1 MLSLLL
7 VASSR
12 HLSYPPVLEC
22 TAIMSSN
29 RWSRQLLPTSSNLS
43 AQDRSERRLSRL
55 SPSDFDSILNSDQ
68 TIVLAGRDESQL
80 GRAPKASLDA
90 LAQADE
96 LDEPSFLSSS
106 SDNRIST
113 ASNNSQPPL
122 PPPLTT
128 PHSTK
133 QRSIARDSPATVS
146 SPDLAGAR
154 RRAQAQLAK
163 QAETKGKATAVE
175 NKAAQQQ
182 EESPE
187 VEPPP
192 TPTKDHNNATF
203 NVSLSPSRSR
213 TQAAPN
219 LSSPSRNRSHTSPA
233 PPDGPAPIFAKLS
246 VPADLN
252 DGAEPASSRVST
264 LSSYVHVDR
273 PSEEIKTEARH
284 RWGRDTR
291 YDSVASLALD
301 SSPKRRKPGFGLGG
315 GGGDD
320 DPQKVS
326 CDSVRAT
333 FRC

>member
-1 MLSLLL
+1 
-7 VASSR
+7 
-12 HLSYPPVLEC
+12 
-22 TAIMSSN
+22 MSSN

-55 SPSDFDSILNSDQ
+55 SPSDFESILNSDK
-68 TIVLAGRDESQL
+68 TIVLTGRDESQL
-80 GRAPKASLDA
+80 GRAPKASLDP
-90 LAQADE
+90 LAPDE
-96 LDEPSFLSSS
+96 LDEPSFPSSS
-106 SDNRIST
+106 NNRIST
-113 ASNNSQPPL
+113 ASNNSQL
-122 PPPLTT
+122 PPPPPPTT
-128 PHSTK
+128 PDIARR
-133 QRSIARDSPATVS
+133 RSIVRDSTATAS

-163 QAETKGKATAVE
+163 QAETKGKAIVVDS
-175 NKAAQQQ
+175 KAAQQQ

-187 VEPPP
+187 LEPPP

-203 NVSLSPSRSR
+203 SSSLTPSRSR
-213 TQAAPN
+213 TQATPN
-219 LSSPSRNRSHTSPA
+219 LSSPNRNRSHTSPA

-252 DGAEPASSRVST
+252 DGAEPSSSRIST

-273 PSEEIKTEARH
+273 PSEETKADSRH

-326 CDSVRAT
+326 CDSVRIL
-333 FRC
+333 FHC